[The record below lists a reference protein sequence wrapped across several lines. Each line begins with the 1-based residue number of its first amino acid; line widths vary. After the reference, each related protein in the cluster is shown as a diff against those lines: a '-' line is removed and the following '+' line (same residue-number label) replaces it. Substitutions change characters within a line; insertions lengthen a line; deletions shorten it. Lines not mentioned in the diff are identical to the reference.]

1 MQNDKATDE
10 EFENVCYITTSRK
23 RLKVFFDQNKY
34 ELLKSW
40 DDQNKNKNIQVQK
53 EVYINYTC

>member
-1 MQNDKATDE
+1 MQNDKVTDE
-10 EFENVCYITTSRK
+10 EFENVCYIATSRK

>member
-1 MQNDKATDE
+1 MQNDKVTDE
-10 EFENVCYITTSRK
+10 EFENVFYITTSRK